1 MLREQSFNI
10 IHHGVLVHRRRQ
22 IAIMQHM
29 KANPPTK
36 HHYIPAFY
44 LKRWA
49 APDGKVTEFT
59 KPRREIVARRIMPER
74 TGYQER
80 LYELRGYER
89 ALAQQVEEK
98 FFKPLDTWA
107 SNSLDMLERHGHR
120 APWESHSR
128 SAWTRFL
135 LSLLLRCPEDIE
147 VFREWWHEDFSR
159 TDAAAEARYQSA
171 RGENDP
177 ATFSE
182 FLAGQPL
189 GVKERH
195 QFQVF
200 YSLVDHD
207 SVGGRINE
215 MEWRVLQSPNTA
227 PAFLTSDRPII
238 RTHSLDKK
246 GDHIALPIGPRL
258 LFIAS
263 HDRDFLDAVLRAD
276 QKGLVKE
283 CNRQVVE
290 GASRF
295 VYGVDERQTR
305 FIQNRFGKSPQPR
318 LMERIVQRRRETQG
332 RLDIKD
338 GSHHA
343 RSRSSVV
350 PGTELI
356 DARPNP
362 STES

>member
-1 MLREQSFNI
+1 MTS
-10 IHHGVLVHRRRQ
+10 
-22 IAIMQHM
+22 
-29 KANPPTK
+29 NPPTK

-49 APDGKVTEFT
+49 AADGKVTEFT
-59 KPRREIVARRIMPER
+59 KPRHEIVARKIMPDR

-80 LYELRGYER
+80 LYELKGFEPS
-89 ALAQQVEEK
+89 LAQQVEEK

-107 SNSLDMLERHGHR
+107 SNALTMLERHGHQ
-120 APWESHSR
+120 ASWDSHSR

-147 VFREWWHEDFSR
+147 AFREWWHEDFSR
-159 TDAAAEARYQSA
+159 TDADAEARYQAA
-171 RGENDP
+171 RGAEDP
-177 ATFSE
+177 ETFAE

-189 GVKERH
+189 GIKERH

-207 SVGGRINE
+207 SVGGKINE
-215 MEWRVLQSPNTA
+215 MDWRVLQSPPAA

-238 RTHSLDKK
+238 RTNGLDQE

-263 HDRDFLDAVLRAD
+263 HDRGLLDGVLRTNQIA
-276 QKGLVKE
+276 LVKE

-295 VYGVDERQTR
+295 VYGIDQNQAR
-305 FIQNRFGKSPQPR
+305 FIQNRFGRTPQPR
-318 LMERIVQRRRETQG
+318 LMESIVQRRRDEA
-332 RLDIKD
+332 
-338 GSHHA
+338 A
-343 RSRSSVV
+343 RQ
-350 PGTELI
+350 
-356 DARPNP
+356 AK
-362 STES
+362 